1 MKNLFQ
7 ASRVLLLDMASTLLF
22 LAAYVLT
29 GNLFLAV
36 ALGMALGIGQI
47 VWHFAHKQPVEA
59 LQWLSV
65 IIVLVSGTAT
75 FLTDDPLFVMLKPTI
90 IYIVVGV
97 VMLKRGWMNRYLPP
111 IAQATVPDL
120 GITFGYIWAGLMFFS
135 AALNIVL
142 ALTLDPISWSATM
155 SIWGIAS
162 MVALFLVQYA
172 TRRAIGTRRGRA
184 AAAAASASASI

>member
-22 LAAYVLT
+22 LGVYVVT

-36 ALGMALGIGQI
+36 GLGMALGLGQI
-47 VWHFAHKQPVEA
+47 AWHLLHREPVEA

-65 IIVLVSGTAT
+65 VIILASGTAT
-75 FLTDDPLFVMLKPTI
+75 FFTSDPLFVMLKPTI
-90 IYIVVGV
+90 VYVVVGV

-120 GITFGYIWAGLMFFS
+120 GIRFGYIWAGLMFFS
-135 AALNIVL
+135 AVLNIAL
-142 ALTLDPISWSATM
+142 ALTLDPASWAAVKSAWAIG
-155 SIWGIAS
+155 SKI
-162 MVALFLVQYA
+162 ALFLIQYA
-172 TRRAIGTRRGRA
+172 VMKSTGIRRAKAAMA
-184 AAAAASASASI
+184 AAVG

>member
-1 MKNLFQ
+1 MKDLFQ

-47 VWHFAHKQPVEA
+47 AWELVRKRPVEA
-59 LQWLSV
+59 LQWLSLV
-65 IIVLVSGTAT
+65 IILVSGSAT
-75 FLTDDPLFVMLKPTI
+75 FVTNDPVFVMLKPTV
-90 IYIVVGV
+90 IYVVVGI
-97 VMLKRGWMNRYLPP
+97 VMLKRGWMTRYLPP

-120 GITFGYIWAGLMFFS
+120 GITFGYVWAGLMFFS

-142 ALTLDPISWSATM
+142 ALTLEPATWAAVK
-155 SIWGIAS
+155 SFWAIGS
-162 MVALFLVQYA
+162 KLALFGIQYA
-172 TRRAIGTRRGRA
+172 VMKSTGVRRARA
-184 AAAAASASASI
+184 MMAAT